1 MTYLTRFPVIESHS
15 ETAPSLRLTK
25 PFPALQQWADSVDYD
40 KMDPTEHAHIPFAI
54 ILIKEADKWRAE
66 VRDPYCH

>member
-1 MTYLTRFPVIESHS
+1 MIESHS

-25 PFPALQQWADSVDYD
+25 PFPELQAWADSIDYD
-40 KMDPTEHAHIPFAI
+40 QLDPTEHAHIPFAI

-66 VRDPYCH
+66 VRPSPPRPHRS